1 VFAAKNYIL
10 QWNNDIFFLVNL
22 ESSKVEADRLQEEV
36 DNLVE
41 HQLVFDHRVRVR
53 YIGYETMI
61 DGKLLNVLTNN
72 PGSGRCPICHAKS
85 AEMMDRTRE
94 FIPVPG
100 SLVFGV
106 SSLHFLLRVFEFYL
120 NVGSNQTFKQW
131 QCTAPFKDEQKAN
144 KAKMKLQA
152 RSRLGLIL
160 FDPRPGG
167 AGNFHDGNS
176 ARRAFEKPEIF
187 AEIVGVGVELIKKTY
202 NIYLALASGLEID
215 SAKFKV
221 IFGWKAR
228 KSFYFVQKYFFG
240 N

>member
-1 VFAAKNYIL
+1 LHALSLRFLLIILYIL
-10 QWNNDIFFLVNL
+10 
-22 ESSKVEADRLQEEV
+22 
-36 DNLVE
+36 
-41 HQLVFDHRVRVR
+41 
-53 YIGYETMI
+53 
-61 DGKLLNVLTNN
+61 DGKILNVRTNN
-72 PGSGRCPICHAKS
+72 PESGRCPICHAKS

-100 SLVFGV
+100 SLLFKV
-106 SSLHFLLRVFEFYL
+106 SSLHFLLRVFEFFL

-131 QCTAPFKDEQKAN
+131 QCTALFKDEQKVN

-152 RSRLGLIL
+152 RTSLGLIL

-187 AEIVGVGVELIKKTY
+187 AEIVGVGVALIKKTY
-202 NIYLALASGLEID
+202 NIYLAMASGLEID

-221 IFGWKAR
+221 
-228 KSFYFVQKYFFG
+228 
-240 N
+240 